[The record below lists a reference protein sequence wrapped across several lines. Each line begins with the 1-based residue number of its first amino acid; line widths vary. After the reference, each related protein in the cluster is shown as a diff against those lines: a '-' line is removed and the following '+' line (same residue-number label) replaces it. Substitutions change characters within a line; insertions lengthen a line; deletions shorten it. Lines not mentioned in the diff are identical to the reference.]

1 MKKTSS
7 KSKSVDWKVIAQILG
22 ILIKLL
28 FKTIKMFKK
37 QSQNA
42 QDSKE

>member
-1 MKKTSS
+1 MKTKSS
-7 KSKSVDWKVIAQILG
+7 KSRSFDWKPIIQLIG

-28 FKTIKMFKK
+28 FKVQKDYRKK
-37 QSQNA
+37 SQNA